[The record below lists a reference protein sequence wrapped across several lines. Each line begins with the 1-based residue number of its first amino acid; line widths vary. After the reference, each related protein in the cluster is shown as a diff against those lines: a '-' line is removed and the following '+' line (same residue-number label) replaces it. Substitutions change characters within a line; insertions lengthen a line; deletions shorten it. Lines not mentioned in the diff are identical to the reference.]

1 MATREDWAERI
12 KRWKKSG
19 LTAAEFGER
28 EGIAGKQLH
37 WWKWH
42 LGKKEVLSAS
52 ESPLR
57 LLPVSVVPSRDVQ
70 VSQETPLEIV
80 LQSGHILRVPHGF
93 DPATLRSVLLV
104 LEERSC

>member
-1 MATREDWAERI
+1 MATREDWAERVE
-12 KRWKKSG
+12 RWKKSG

-28 EGIAGKQLH
+28 EGIQGKQLH

-42 LGKKEVLSAS
+42 LGKNEAPSAS
-52 ESPLR
+52 ETPR
-57 LLPVSVVPSRDVQ
+57 LLPVRVVQSRDVG
-70 VSQETPLEIV
+70 VSKGTPLEIV
-80 LQSGHILRVPHGF
+80 LQSGHVLRIPHGF

>member
-1 MATREDWAERI
+1 MATREDWAERV

-28 EGIAGKQLH
+28 EGIEAKQLH

-42 LGKKEVLSAS
+42 LGKKEVPSAS

-57 LLPVSVVPSRDVQ
+57 LLPVSVVPSRDVR
-70 VSQETPLEIV
+70 VSEETPLEIV
-80 LQSGHILRVPHGF
+80 LQSGHILRVARGF
-93 DPATLRSVLLV
+93 DAATLRSVLLV